1 MLGRTVSHLSAY
13 SPALP
18 CVALCRRRGSVDA
31 ADEAR
36 RPGSLLEFDPAL
48 EMYVFPPPLT
58 AAEEEEGEEE
68 GESAADTIEGLAAM
82 EEALLRHR

>member
-1 MLGRTVSHLSAY
+1 
-13 SPALP
+13 
-18 CVALCRRRGSVDA
+18 
-31 ADEAR
+31 
-36 RPGSLLEFDPAL
+36 LLEFDPAL